1 MIYYTNTQHWLEGRH
16 SSKNTD
22 RFFVCWLVCFKFY
35 NTFSRENKG
44 KKKKKQRKGVFC
56 EVLIRAMENG
66 TEDSEGG
73 KKRMGTWERWCFW
86 RSHISWLL
94 NPFSWTRVYLLGFC
108 LLENMGERFA
118 EQYVWIAGKGGRM
131 LDTGCIQML
140 IRFRNQNGSRPSQW
154 IHGGEDMGR
163 DLGRVC
169 WCRGSGNRFP
179 WLLSSEFTNLSFYF

>member
-16 SSKNTD
+16 SSKNTGH
-22 RFFVCWLVCFKFY
+22 FLLVGLFVSNSTIL
-35 NTFSRENKG
+35 SHG
-44 KKKKKQRKGVFC
+44 KTKAKRNQRKGVFC

-66 TEDSEGG
+66 MEDSEGG

-86 RSHISWLL
+86 SSHISWLL

-118 EQYVWIAGKGGRM
+118 DQYVWIAGKGRRM
-131 LDTGCIQML
+131 LDMGCIQML

-169 WCRGSGNRFP
+169 WCRGSGTSPFIFN
-179 WLLSSEFTNLSFYF
+179 